1 MPVIPFKMYHQ
12 FINASKIADYDTKL
26 IEIKNLV
33 QALPKVHY
41 DVLDFLMRH
50 LVNVAARSEVNKM
63 ETSNLAIVF
72 GPSLLRL
79 EEKGEADMQQQIA
92 NMMNMSSQN
101 SLIENIITQAG
112 VDFVELLTY
121 LVAFRWKSELEE
133 IMKNILIYSSVLL
146 LTGNAIEDL
155 TFPFGLSS

>member
-1 MPVIPFKMYHQ
+1 MPVIPFEMYNQ
-12 FINASKIADYDTKL
+12 FINASKISDYNSKL

-41 DVLDFLMRH
+41 DVLEFLMRH
-50 LVNVAARSEVNKM
+50 LVKVAARSEVNKM
-63 ETSNLAIVF
+63 EPSNLAIVF

-101 SLIENIITQAG
+101 SLIENMITQTD
-112 VDFVELLTY
+112 VSD
-121 LVAFRWKSELEE
+121 S
-133 IMKNILIYSSVLL
+133 IMRSCS
-146 LTGNAIEDL
+146 
-155 TFPFGLSS
+155 